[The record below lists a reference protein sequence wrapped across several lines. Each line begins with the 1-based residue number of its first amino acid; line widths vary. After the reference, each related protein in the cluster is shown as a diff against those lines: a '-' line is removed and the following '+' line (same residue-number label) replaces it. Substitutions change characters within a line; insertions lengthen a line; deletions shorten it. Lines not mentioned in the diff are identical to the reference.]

1 MRLPLPGR
9 GLRRREAVGAAAA
22 LAAAA
27 LAQWALRHGGLRASG
42 SEPPEDPADVG
53 TSWRAALAWGAGS
66 GIVMGTARVLGRRL
80 AAEVA

>member
-27 LAQWALRHGGLRASG
+27 LAQWALRQGGRRTSG
-42 SEPPEDPADVG
+42 SEPPDDPADVG